1 LYVNDNLI
9 QAMNVDPFNF
19 EWLEPPDR
27 VALEIAMEE
36 LLLLGALDHRHYLTG
51 LGTLIS
57 ELQIDPGIARMLH
70 YACSKGLGKNI
81 CMFLFNC
88 NIHYY

>member
-1 LYVNDNLI
+1 MCCDHNFI

-19 EWLEPPDR
+19 EWLELPDR

-36 LLLLGALDHRHYLTG
+36 LLLLGALDHRQNLTG

-57 ELQIDPGIARMLH
+57 DLQIDPGIARMMH
-70 YACSKGLGKNI
+70 YACSKGLGNIKNNNI
-81 CMFLFNC
+81 SVFLFN
-88 NIHYY
+88 